1 MPKPNVT
8 HQIRINIC
16 ADDFF
21 DLDCVDKAFRIL
33 KSPRPGMYE
42 RHFSWLLNKFEM
54 FVWRQ
59 DGSHPGTPQHDPS
72 LVGTVDRCIDSGLV
86 DVTIVPRER
95 LVLYEVT
102 YGEDDG
108 DANEERRLLFDNA
121 ADARAAAEW
130 VKSTESFLS
139 SPDEIYVTNITGQVR
154 SSWSDPEPAD
164 AELLFGLRMDT
175 TTEGGE

>member
-8 HQIRINIC
+8 HQIRIDIC

-21 DLDCVDKAFRIL
+21 DLT
-33 KSPRPGMYE
+33 SPRPGGP
-42 RHFSWLLNKFEM
+42 LV
-54 FVWRQ
+54 FVDQ
-59 DGSHPGTPQHDPS
+59 
-72 LVGTVDRCIDSGLV
+72 VVVDSGRV

-102 YGEDDG
+102 YWEDDG

-175 TTEGGE
+175 ATEGGE

>member
-8 HQIRINIC
+8 Q
-16 ADDFF
+16 
-21 DLDCVDKAFRIL
+21 
-33 KSPRPGMYE
+33 
-42 RHFSWLLNKFEM
+42 
-54 FVWRQ
+54 
-59 DGSHPGTPQHDPS
+59 
-72 LVGTVDRCIDSGLV
+72 
-86 DVTIVPRER
+86 R

-102 YGEDDG
+102 YWEDDG